1 MGSRKTLG
9 GGKSRER
16 KGSGERER
24 EGEKR
29 RGKRENRCHWES
41 TRLFKD
47 SSCSSTKAHS
57 FHHQFYLSIRK
68 YDFSRELRNHNI
80 CKYGFDF

>member
-29 RGKRENRCHWES
+29 RGKRENRCHW
-41 TRLFKD
+41 
-47 SSCSSTKAHS
+47 KAHAFLKIAAAPQLKPTVFTIS
-57 FHHQFYLSIRK
+57 SISA
-68 YDFSRELRNHNI
+68 FANMIFQEN
-80 CKYGFDF
+80 